1 MTVRELYEI
10 LNEKIPPS
18 LSCPWDND
26 GLMCCPDGA
35 RAVSRVLVALD
46 VTDAV
51 VHRATEEG
59 YDLIVSHHPLIFKG
73 LKAVNEE
80 SFIAAKAIDLIRNGI
95 SVMSFHTRLDALDG
109 GVNDV
114 LAARLG
120 LCNAEPFGEEGIGRI
135 GDLAEPMSA
144 EQFAAL
150 VKQAL
155 GAPVVAL
162 ADAGRPVSR
171 VAVLGGGGSD
181 DADAAHAAGA
191 DTYVT
196 GELKYHQMVD
206 APEAGMNLIE
216 AGHFYTE
223 YPICE
228 ELRAMLLA
236 IDPTLCVDVY
246 TEGER
251 VLYL

>member
-1 MTVRELYEI
+1 MTVRELYKI
-10 LNEKIPPS
+10 LNEAIPRE

-35 RAVSRVLVALD
+35 RAVSRVLIALD

-51 VHRATEEG
+51 VRRATDRG

-73 LKAVNEE
+73 LKAVNDD
-80 SFIAAKAIDLIRNGI
+80 SCVATKAIELIRGGV

-114 LAARLG
+114 LAERLG
-120 LCNAEPFGEEGIGRI
+120 IVEAEPFGEEGIGRI
-135 GDLAEPMSA
+135 GRLAEPTDARS
-144 EQFAAL
+144 FAKH
-150 VKQAL
+150 VKQML
-155 GAPVVAL
+155 GAPTVTF
-162 ADAGRPVSR
+162 ADAGRPVCR

-181 DADAAHAAGA
+181 DVAAAQAAGA

-196 GELKYHQMVD
+196 GELKYHQLVD
-206 APEAGMNLIE
+206 APEEGINLIE

-223 YPICE
+223 NPICE
-228 ELRAMLLA
+228 KLRAMLLA
-236 IDPTLCVDVY
+236 IDPTLTVDLY
-246 TEGER
+246 DGSER